1 MIHFGSRLILHLE
14 YEKWRRQ
21 QVPIALPNINTVI
34 TFLSSKDLID
44 DELINAWCDRIE
56 RDEYWPRN
64 NVNTGAVSRSW
75 QPVPT

>member
-56 RDEYWPRN
+56 RDE
-64 NVNTGAVSRSW
+64 
-75 QPVPT
+75 